1 METPT
6 FKDILKND
14 VTQVFLNPDEFG
26 EHHRVNGKD
35 MVIVSDDIENIE
47 REKKMKSTMDG
58 IHARQILFYVSAEDF
73 GTLPA
78 EGDLLDLDRQRF
90 TVVDATDECGI
101 YAITIEANRSKAGRR
116 SQ

>member
-6 FKDILKND
+6 FKDVLKND

-35 MVIVSDDIENIE
+35 MVIVLDDIENIE
-47 REKKMKSTMDG
+47 REKRMKSNMDG
-58 IHARQILFYVSAEDF
+58 IHTHQILFYVSSEGF
-73 GTLPA
+73 GKLPA

-101 YAITIEANRSKAGRR
+101 YAITIEANKSKAGRR